1 MLKLSFICFI
11 LSCLLMNEL
20 SAQEEFTKEVKAF
33 LSEKNEYS
41 PNSNA
46 TVFAFELITNN
57 TIANHRCGIFR
68 IGVFSDHGLFYLM
81 LVDKELNT
89 LSFLD
94 FDNLSFTLST
104 VIEFLENSSY
114 KYSESQILEYVKE
127 TIKIYNINL
136 NRSPW

>member
-1 MLKLSFICFI
+1 
-11 LSCLLMNEL
+11 MNKL

-57 TIANHRCGIFR
+57 PIANHSCGIFR

-81 LVDKELNT
+81 LVDKEHNT
-89 LSFLD
+89 LTFLD
-94 FDNLSFTLST
+94 FDNLSISLTT
-104 VIEFLENSSY
+104 IIEFLENSSCNF
-114 KYSESQILEYVKE
+114 SERQILAYVKE
-127 TIKIYNINL
+127 TIKLYNINL

>member
-1 MLKLSFICFI
+1 
-11 LSCLLMNEL
+11 MNKL
-20 SAQEEFTKEVKAF
+20 SAQEEFTKEVKTF

-57 TIANHRCGIFR
+57 SISNHSCGCGIFR

-89 LSFLD
+89 LTFLD
-94 FDNLSFTLST
+94 FDNLSISLTT
-104 VIEFLENSSY
+104 IIEFLENSSCNF
-114 KYSESQILEYVKE
+114 SEGQILKYIKE
-127 TIKIYNINL
+127 TIKLYNINL